1 MFLLNK
7 SCIIK
12 QLDSLRFIS
21 IITGIGIMVSKK
33 KKISS
38 EIETELQCKA
48 TASLD
53 GEVIDDLSAED
64 KSMAEFFKE
73 LGELGEDEQE

>member
-1 MFLLNK
+1 M
-7 SCIIK
+7 
-12 QLDSLRFIS
+12 
-21 IITGIGIMVSKK
+21 TSKK